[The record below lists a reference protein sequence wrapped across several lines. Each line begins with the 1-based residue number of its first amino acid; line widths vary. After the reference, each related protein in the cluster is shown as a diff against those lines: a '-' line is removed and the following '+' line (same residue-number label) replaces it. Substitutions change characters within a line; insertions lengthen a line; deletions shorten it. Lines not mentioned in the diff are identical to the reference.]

1 MKKLSLHDL
10 SGVEAN
16 VTGLVDTGT
25 CLDSIARLAW
35 QMVVDLDA
43 IDAHAVHKA
52 RTLGLARHISTR
64 WVILRVKVLF
74 RRDTRGR
81 LQCESGYMTE
91 MPG

>member
-1 MKKLSLHDL
+1 MKNLSLHDL

-25 CLDSIARLAW
+25 CLSIARLAW

-43 IDAHAVHKA
+43 IDAHAIHKT

-74 RRDTRGR
+74 RRDTRSR
-81 LQCESGYMTE
+81 LRRGCA
-91 MPG
+91 

>member
-25 CLDSIARLAW
+25 CLSIARLAW

-43 IDAHAVHKA
+43 IDAHAIHKT
-52 RTLGLARHISTR
+52 RTLGLVARHISTR

-74 RRDTRGR
+74 RRDTRGQLR
-81 LQCESGYMTE
+81 RGCA
-91 MPG
+91 

>member
-1 MKKLSLHDL
+1 MTKLSLHDL

-16 VTGLVDTGT
+16 VTGLVGTGT
-25 CLDSIARLAW
+25 CLRLSIARLAW

-74 RRDTRGR
+74 RRDTRGQLR
-81 LQCESGYMTE
+81 RGCA
-91 MPG
+91 

>member
-1 MKKLSLHDL
+1 MSLHDL

-25 CLDSIARLAW
+25 CLSIARLAW
-35 QMVVDLDA
+35 QMVVDLD
-43 IDAHAVHKA
+43 IVHKT

-74 RRDTRGR
+74 RRDTRGQLR
-81 LQCESGYMTE
+81 RGCA
-91 MPG
+91 